1 MLYSYHIEYVDQG
14 YLQNF
19 IGLIMGQFFSWV
31 KSNEKELLIILENL
45 AKKAVE
51 ASNAVLDL
59 MDDPTN
65 KDKIARISEIETE
78 ADILTRDIFSELNKT
93 FITPL
98 DREDMQRVASK
109 IDDIIDFMD
118 GIGARFASYKIT
130 EAPPHTKQM
139 AEELVKAT
147 KEVEFM
153 VAKLGNVK
161 NPKLMIEHCRQ
172 TSVIEHV
179 IDDLYRLAISEL
191 FESNDAIN
199 IIKLKDIYETME
211 TASDRCVDVADVV
224 EDIVLKYT

>member
-1 MLYSYHIEYVDQG
+1 
-14 YLQNF
+14 
-19 IGLIMGQFFSWV
+19 MGQFFSWV

-179 IDDLYRLAISEL
+179 IDDLYRVAISEL